1 MTSKWQCLDLTSTA
15 QLQRL
20 RAQLSSQ
27 EHFQVQQSKYQGSD
41 GVVLATSVIC
51 VCQFVLPIEI
61 YTWQLFVDNKH
72 MCINMFDCKYIYD

>member
-20 RAQLSSQ
+20 RARLPSQ
-27 EHFQVQQSKYQGSD
+27 EHFQVQQSKYQGSH

-61 YTWQLFVDNKH
+61 YTWQFVDNKH
-72 MCINMFDCKYIYD
+72 VYKYV